1 MRKRNRKLLILT
13 LAVFFLGCGYS
24 LRQTLPSTEVD
35 LAQIKTVAVAPFSN
49 LTPTK
54 DAHKVIVELLVQSL
68 FGGGKYAV
76 VANDS
81 VLKAIPK
88 AAQGGVI
95 DRSQAQKLGQSLKA
109 DAVIIGTVSEYWYQE
124 EQKYYPDREPAV
136 GITAR
141 LVDVRSGAVIAAASV
156 SKTGGGAFQ
165 YLFSD
170 NSGQLHKVAKQA
182 SEEVINA
189 LLP

>member
-1 MRKRNRKLLILT
+1 MRKKNGKLLILT
-13 LAVFFLGCGYS
+13 LAVFFFGCGYS
-24 LRQTLPSTEVD
+24 LRQTLPPTEVD
-35 LAQIKTVAVAPFSN
+35 LAQIKTVAVAPFTN
-49 LTPTK
+49 LTSTK
-54 DAHKVIVELLVQSL
+54 DAQKVIVELLVQSL

-81 VLKAIPK
+81 VLKAVPK
-88 AAQGGVI
+88 AAPNGVI
-95 DRSQAQKLGQSLKA
+95 DRTQAQKIGQSLKA

-141 LVDVRSGAVIAAASV
+141 LVDVRSGAVIAAVSV

-170 NSGQLHKVAKQA
+170 NAGQLHQVAQEA
-182 SEEVINA
+182 SDEVINA

>member
-1 MRKRNRKLLILT
+1 MRKKNGKLSILT

-24 LRQTLPSTEVD
+24 LRQTLPPTEVD
-35 LAQIKTVAVAPFSN
+35 LAQIKTVAVAPFTN
-49 LTPTK
+49 LTSTK
-54 DAHKVIVELLVQSL
+54 DAQKVIVELLVQSL
-68 FGGGKYAV
+68 FGGGKYSV

-81 VLKAIPK
+81 VLKAVPK
-88 AAQGGVI
+88 AAPNGII
-95 DRSQAQKLGQSLKA
+95 DRTQAQKLGQSLKA

-141 LVDVRSGAVIAAASV
+141 LVDVRSGAVIGAVSV

-165 YLFSD
+165 YLLSD
-170 NSGQLHKVAKQA
+170 NAGQLHQVAQKA

>member
-1 MRKRNRKLLILT
+1 MRKKNRKLLILT
-13 LAVFFLGCGYS
+13 LAVFFFGCGYS
-24 LRQTLPSTEVD
+24 LRQTLPPTELN
-35 LAQIKTVAVAPFSN
+35 LAQIKTVAVAPFTN
-49 LTPTK
+49 LSSTK
-54 DAHKVIVELLVQSL
+54 GAQKVIVELLVQSL

-81 VLKAIPK
+81 VLKAVSK
-88 AAQGGVI
+88 AASNGAI
-95 DRSQAQKLGQSLKA
+95 DRTQAQKIGQSLKA
-109 DAVIIGTVSEYWYQE
+109 DAIIIGTISEYWYQE

-141 LVDVRSGAVIAAASV
+141 LVDVRSGAVIGAVSV
-156 SKTGGGAFQ
+156 SKTGGGVFQ

-170 NSGQLHKVAKQA
+170 NAGQLHQVAQKA

>member
-1 MRKRNRKLLILT
+1 MRKRNQRFSLLT
-13 LAVFFLGCGYS
+13 LAFFFLGCGYS
-24 LRQTLPSTEVD
+24 LRQTLPPTEVE
-35 LAQIKTVAVAPFSN
+35 LAQVKTVAVAPFTN
-49 LTPTK
+49 LSSTK
-54 DAHKVIVELLVQSL
+54 NAQKVIVELLVQSL

-81 VLKAIPK
+81 VLKAVPK
-88 AAQGGVI
+88 TAPNGVI
-95 DRSQAQKLGQSLKA
+95 DRTQAQKIGQALKA

-124 EQKYYPDREPAV
+124 DQKYYPDREPAV

-141 LVDVRSGAVIAAASV
+141 LIDVKSGAVIGAVSV

-170 NSGQLHKVAKQA
+170 NAGQLHKVAKKA
-182 SEEVINA
+182 SEEIINA

>member
-1 MRKRNRKLLILT
+1 MRKKNGKLLILT
-13 LAVFFLGCGYS
+13 LAVFFFGCGYS
-24 LRQTLPSTEVD
+24 LRQTLPPTEVD
-35 LAQIKTVAVAPFSN
+35 LAQIKTVAVAPFTN
-49 LTPTK
+49 LTSTK
-54 DAHKVIVELLVQSL
+54 DAQKVIVELLVQSL

-81 VLKAIPK
+81 VLKAVPK
-88 AAQGGVI
+88 AAPNGVI
-95 DRSQAQKLGQSLKA
+95 DRAQAQKIGHSLKA
-109 DAVIIGTVSEYWYQE
+109 DAVIVGTVSEYWYQE

-141 LVDVRSGAVIAAASV
+141 LVDVRSGAVIGAVSI

-165 YLFSD
+165 YLLSD
-170 NSGQLHKVAKQA
+170 NAGQLHQVAQKA

>member
-1 MRKRNRKLLILT
+1 MRTRNKKLSFLT
-13 LAVFFLGCGYS
+13 LVIFFLGCGYS
-24 LRQTLPSTEVD
+24 LRQTLPPPEAD

-54 DAHKVIVELLVQSL
+54 DAHKVIVELLGQSL
-68 FGGGKYAV
+68 VGGGKYAV

-81 VLKAIPK
+81 VLKAVPK
-88 AAQGGVI
+88 AAQGSVI
-95 DRSQAQKLGQSLKA
+95 DRTQAQKLGQDLKA

-124 EQKYYPDREPAV
+124 DQKYYPDREPAV

-141 LVDVRSGAVIAAASV
+141 LVDVKSGAVIGAISV
-156 SKTGGGAFQ
+156 SKTGGGAFH

-170 NSGQLHKVAKQA
+170 NAGQLHQVAQKA
-182 SEEVINA
+182 SEEIINS